1 MYVSELWSHDRIY
14 MALDE
19 ERTREDG
26 DVKRVLV
33 KFSDAHYW
41 NTESNQ
47 QSCVRVA
54 RAGRETR
61 GIELNR
67 MRWVPIQPLP
77 MGLA

>member
-1 MYVSELWSHDRIY
+1 MYVFELWSHDRIY
-14 MALDE
+14 MTLDE
-19 ERTREDG
+19 KRTREDG
-26 DVKRVLV
+26 DVKKVLV
-33 KFSDAHYW
+33 KFSDAHYR

-67 MRWVPIQPLP
+67 MRWVTIQPLP
-77 MGLA
+77 LRTD